1 MEKHLKI
8 GEFAK
13 LTGVTIKTVLHYHKI
28 GVLAEVKRSAGGY
41 RLYGP
46 AELNRIRSIKR
57 LKYLGLSLE
66 QIKGILGEPDDNKS
80 FRAVLLAMQT
90 ELLTQINTMTERV
103 EKIQELLDE
112 EHKLA
117 EDFAESPSFKMVVEI
132 LGEEA
137 QEQYLSICPE
147 IYEQERKLYAVMDD
161 LQWGLDYQDTL
172 REVAEYFRDHPDKY
186 QQSLDYGP
194 QITAIAGISPDSPTI
209 AELAQEYAQFIKSLP
224 FYEKLISQESR
235 LGDSLESLC
244 KDMFAE
250 IYSPSQMKF
259 IEMLQEYLDPPKS
272 RVNAMIRH
280 EGIS

>member
-28 GVLAEVKRSAGGY
+28 GLLAEVKRSAGGY

-46 AELNRIRSIKR
+46 GELNRMRSIKR
-57 LKYLGLSLE
+57 LKYLGLRLE
-66 QIKGILGEPDDNKS
+66 QIKEILGEPDDHKT
-80 FRAVLLAMQT
+80 FREVLLALQT

-103 EKIQELLDE
+103 EKIQNLLS
-112 EHKLA
+112 
-117 EDFAESPSFKMVVEI
+117 EDRHNLTEDPDESPSFKMFVDI

-137 QEQYLSICPE
+137 REQYMGICPE
-147 IYEQERKLYAVMDD
+147 IYEQERKLYGVIDD

-194 QITAIAGISPDSPTI
+194 RITAIADISPDSPAI
-209 AELAQEYAQFIKSLP
+209 AELALEYAQFIMSLP
-224 FYEKLISQESR
+224 FYEKLISQESG
-235 LGDSLESLC
+235 LEKPLESLWS
-244 KDMFAE
+244 DMFAE
-250 IYSPSQMKF
+250 VYSPSQMKM
-259 IEMLQEYLDPPKS
+259 IELLCKYLEPGKAAAKAS
-272 RVNAMIRH
+272 
-280 EGIS
+280 E